1 MRGDPLV
8 RSAERT
14 LILALMRESG
24 NPCQQK
30 AQVLHSL
37 TMGSR
42 LRGNDDA
49 ATERRLER
57 SQLPFPG

>member
-1 MRGDPLV
+1 MRK
-8 RSAERT
+8 
-14 LILALMRESG
+14 SG

-49 ATERRLER
+49 ARERRF
-57 SQLPFPG
+57 QLPVLEKKASGFRRWLECWM